1 MEYYTGLPREDY
13 GEQEFEIKNYKTL
26 SCSFTVTYPKTCKN
40 VCVGIGFT
48 NMVDNTGND
57 KNIGDNCYWNGKKP
71 YGGTL
76 AYKEGK
82 KTMSY
87 MRLNK

>member
-1 MEYYTGLPREDY
+1 
-13 GEQEFEIKNYKTL
+13 
-26 SCSFTVTYPKTCKN
+26 
-40 VCVGIGFT
+40 
-48 NMVDNTGND
+48 MVDNTGND